1 MRACDTCI
9 AVVSDSE
16 DETRALAA
24 RLAGAFVGGEVIGL
38 RGDLG
43 AGKTVFVQGLAQG
56 LGVCEPATSPSFVIA
71 HCHLGRLRLWH
82 VDLYRLESDQAEG
95 IGLDDLIGDDSVIAI
110 EWAERLPQH
119 LRRRLSHHISI
130 EFAPAECGRELRIFA
145 AGASGPELLRRA
157 AAALTGGPE
166 LPCDPSASRTQA

>member
-1 MRACDTCI
+1 MRITSTCDTC
-9 AVVSDSE
+9 VVVASDSE

-56 LGVCEPATSPSFVIA
+56 LGVREPATSPSFVIV
-71 HCHLGRLRLWH
+71 HCHLGRLHLWH
-82 VDLYRLESDQAEG
+82 VDLYRLDPDQVEG
-95 IGLDDLIGDDSVIAI
+95 IGLDDLIGADSVVAI

-119 LRRRLSHHISI
+119 LRRRLSLDIAI
-130 EFAPAECGRELRIFA
+130 EFAQAECGR
-145 AGASGPELLRRA
+145 
-157 AAALTGGPE
+157 
-166 LPCDPSASRTQA
+166 